1 MDPVFIQA
9 IIGGAQ
15 LLAIV
20 VLVPFITRISN
31 NFDRLTVKIEKLTE
45 TVHKDFVRWEQLDRV
60 YDRKPRSDRND
71 RDN

>member
-1 MDPVFIQA
+1 MRVMDPVIIQA
-9 IIGGAQ
+9 IIGMAQ

-31 NFDRLTVKIEKLTE
+31 NFDKLTTRIEKLTE

-60 YDRKPRSDRND
+60 YDRKPR
-71 RDN
+71 DN